1 MKEIIK
7 TSKAPIAI
15 GPYSQAVKAGGFI
28 FVSGQI
34 PIDPTT
40 GEVVKGGMGEQTR
53 QVLRNIKGVLEA
65 SGVNLLDVVKTT
77 VYLKDLDRFAE
88 MNQAYGEFFPDYF
101 PARATIEVSNLPK
114 GVDIEIDVIAIYQ
127 QPRI

>member
-7 TSKAPIAI
+7 TRKAPIAI

-34 PIDPTT
+34 PIDPAT

-53 QVLRNIKGVLEA
+53 QVLRNIKGILEA
-65 SGVNLLDVVKTT
+65 AGVSLGDVVKTT
-77 VYLKDLDRFAE
+77 VYLKDLDRFGE
-88 MNQAYGEFFPDYF
+88 MNQAYGEFFSGDF

-114 GVDIEIDVIAIYQ
+114 GVDVEIDVIAVSTTAI
-127 QPRI
+127 